1 LRIENYELR
10 IKNLELDLG
19 GSGMRFFGRP
29 GIELRGVISTYK
41 SGLEVPRISL
51 PVEVKGRKYR
61 ELVFFAGS
69 IIGRPKK
76 EVKGL
81 IYLDEN
87 DGVVTDK
94 RLQSELSTTFAVI
107 EELLDEGFIE
117 KLSRTIKSEKNL
129 AVEEAQSKFF
139 EANLKHL
146 STRSIYGADIV
157 LEIAKKL
164 PELKK
169 NNDAAVVNFINK
181 AKEFEN
187 AEVIASTKV
196 LMELKPLY
204 TETLMKNYEK
214 VKLIGTGRSYYE
226 VVKKGAAKVFRSKI
240 KGAFGSKIEGSAVTL
255 DYELNHLMRI
265 VKTYNLILDMSA
277 SEYLKYLRDMEKSQI
292 NEKNEKLRA

>member
-1 LRIENYELR
+1 
-10 IKNLELDLG
+10 
-19 GSGMRFFGRP
+19 
-29 GIELRGVISTYK
+29 
-41 SGLEVPRISL
+41 L